1 MCATYDL
8 MKQADK
14 TLTKLLTT
22 TMCRTNLG
30 YVRQL
35 SKEGS
40 IKTTINQT

>member
-14 TLTKLLTT
+14 ALTKLLTT
-22 TMCRTNLG
+22 TMCWTNLG
-30 YVRQL
+30 CVRQL

-40 IKTTINQT
+40 I